1 MEATIASIVAA
12 AAPLVYAVVGETIA
26 EKAGVIN
33 LSLDGSIMLS
43 AMTGFAAAYVTGSA
57 LVGFLAAIAVSA
69 GVAALIAFASIEL
82 RLNQIAVGFVLTLL
96 AADLSAFLGNSYVGL
111 QGEQVPAWAIPGLS
125 EIPFLGE
132 VLFNHNLSV
141 YGSFLVVIAAYLFL
155 YRTRRG
161 LELQGIGE
169 RPESEPTGRSSDQ
182 GVVPSPSSSAVDRL
196 PCQPAPSGGS
206 KVMRCCPGWAPWP

>member
-43 AMTGFAAAYVTGSA
+43 AMAGFAGAHVTGSVV
-57 LVGFLAAIAVSA
+57 VGFVVAVAVSA
-69 GVAALIAFASIEL
+69 TVAALIAFASIQL

-111 QGEQVPAWAIPGLS
+111 QG
-125 EIPFLGE
+125 
-132 VLFNHNLSV
+132 
-141 YGSFLVVIAAYLFL
+141 
-155 YRTRRG
+155 
-161 LELQGIGE
+161 
-169 RPESEPTGRSSDQ
+169 
-182 GVVPSPSSSAVDRL
+182 
-196 PCQPAPSGGS
+196 
-206 KVMRCCPGWAPWP
+206 